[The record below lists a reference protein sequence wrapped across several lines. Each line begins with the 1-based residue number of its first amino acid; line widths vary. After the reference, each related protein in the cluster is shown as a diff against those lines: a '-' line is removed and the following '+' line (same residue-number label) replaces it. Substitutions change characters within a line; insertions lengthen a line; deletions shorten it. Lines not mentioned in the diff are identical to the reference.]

1 MGVRVEGGRE
11 GTLEVARK
19 VNHYQA
25 KIKETTRKM
34 MALVSELSM
43 QQVRQRM
50 CKCEGRCCEWSELGK
65 LSNVCVVFMLLAYLN
80 PNPLLR
86 PQPSVSSRR

>member
-43 QQVRQRM
+43 QQV
-50 CKCEGRCCEWSELGK
+50 CAEGVSRWE
-65 LSNVCVVFMLLAYLN
+65 VV
-80 PNPLLR
+80 
-86 PQPSVSSRR
+86 S

>member
-43 QQVRQRM
+43 QQVCQRIGC
-50 CKCEGRCCEWSELGK
+50 CKWSKLGK
-65 LSNVCVVFMLLAYLN
+65 LSNVCGVSMLRAYHILN
-80 PNPLLR
+80 PNPFLR

>member
-1 MGVRVEGGRE
+1 MRVEGGRE

-50 CKCEGRCCEWSELGK
+50 CKYEGGWSEFGK
-65 LSNVCVVFMLLAYLN
+65 LSNVCVVSMLLGYHILN
-80 PNPLLR
+80 PNPFLR